1 MKISKKNLKNMIL
14 QELNDIVSTQDDPT
28 RVTSD
33 FETYAFT
40 NHMNAILENVKQMEK
55 IIREDEGL
63 DRKTLILFKEKEL
76 EDLHMAISF
85 VGDAIE
91 ARLKEQ
97 NADF

>member
-1 MKISKKNLKNMIL
+1 
-14 QELNDIVSTQDDPT
+14 
-28 RVTSD
+28 
-33 FETYAFT
+33 
-40 NHMNAILENVKQMEK
+40 MEK

-76 EDLHMAISF
+76 EDLHMAISS
-85 VGDAIE
+85 VGDAID

>member
-1 MKISKKNLKNMIL
+1 
-14 QELNDIVSTQDDPT
+14 
-28 RVTSD
+28 
-33 FETYAFT
+33 
-40 NHMNAILENVKQMEK
+40 MNAILGNVKQMEK

>member
-1 MKISKKNLKNMIL
+1 
-14 QELNDIVSTQDDPT
+14 
-28 RVTSD
+28 
-33 FETYAFT
+33 
-40 NHMNAILENVKQMEK
+40 MNAILENVKQMEK

-76 EDLHMAISF
+76 EDLHMAISS
-85 VGDAIE
+85 VGDAID